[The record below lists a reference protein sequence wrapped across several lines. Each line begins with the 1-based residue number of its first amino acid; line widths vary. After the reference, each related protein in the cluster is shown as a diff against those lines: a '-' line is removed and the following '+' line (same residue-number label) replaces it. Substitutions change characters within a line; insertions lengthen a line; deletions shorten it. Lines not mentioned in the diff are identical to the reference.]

1 MKALDDEA
9 DAVGADVAD
18 HGHGVPARM
27 DVHAVCVVLMIGC
40 GLAVAR
46 RTERDH
52 DVAAQRLAAPAAP
65 SRRVR
70 VTLWTTRPDLIE
82 QVFE

>member
-1 MKALDDEA
+1 M
-9 DAVGADVAD
+9 
-18 HGHGVPARM
+18 
-27 DVHAVCVVLMIGC
+27 VLMIGC